1 MKKIIEKYLDKI
13 DAILDNN
20 DLEKNG
26 DNTEI
31 CDKLKIWLLLEWQ
44 CNDIE
49 DMEDYD
55 YLRYQVEE
63 IVKAKVQS
71 L

>member
-1 MKKIIEKYLDKI
+1 MLVQKYLEKI
-13 DAILDNN
+13 DSILDNSE
-20 DLEKNG
+20 LLNG
-26 DNTEI
+26 SDNAEV
-31 CDKLKIWLLLEWQ
+31 CKALKTWLLLEWQ

-55 YLRYQVEE
+55 YLRSLVDQ
-63 IVKAKVQS
+63 IVSDKVKT